1 MNKFNIVKLF
11 RAVRVILVCIIFAMG
26 ALAFISQREINKNV
40 ILMKDYLEGSTAVND
55 IKTAVNKIMY
65 YDSVSVVE
73 YNENNMKMIKEN
85 NEEIN
90 NLYDSQLI
98 VDLLEE
104 KKYIDE
110 FKEKYDLFYKLILES
125 MNKYKEGIEFTFE
138 ESKIINESQF
148 ACVEMLEKIG
158 KIIENQAENAK
169 EKNDSMILKFRTIT
183 GVLMATVLIFLGVL
197 FKNICSGMKNFTK
210 EVDEAFTK
218 IGQGDLSFRLE
229 HEGKSE
235 FQLIKKNLNNTIENF
250 AMIIE
255 KLKYSSDEVSK
266 RSDSLNMV
274 TENQITASQ
283 NIAFAIEEVAKGT
296 EGQANGLVEITST
309 LENFSSIIEG
319 FVGNI
324 NHVNETSL
332 KISNNASENS
342 EKMENLKDV
351 FVAINHNFKSF
362 IKKIDSLGKDIT
374 QINEITNLINDI
386 AEQTNLLALNAA
398 IEAARAGEQ
407 GRGFAVVSEEIRDL
421 AEQTKSS
428 AEHIN
433 KLINNVSLGTE
444 EIIMQTNSMTED
456 FDKSSRAI
464 NDSLQAFGN
473 IIGLIDDVVPKI
485 KDLNDSSN
493 VIRDEKDNIVTNIES
508 ASAVAE
514 EISAST
520 EEISASLESL
530 NSSTMDVSQ
539 TSETLNILTN
549 ELDDQVKQFILE

>member
-26 ALAFISQREINKNV
+26 ALAFISQREISKNV